1 MPHPVTIGK
10 RTRMS
15 FSKIKEIADVPNLIE
30 LQVDSYKWFIEE
42 GLKEVFEDISPI
54 EDYTGNLILEFVDY
68 SLDDKPKYDIEPT
81 SYEGLGFT
89 TYNIFPHWNTVKED
103 IKKKVL
109 EYSETITPLN
119 DGEFIEIEAFQA
131 K

>member
-42 GLKEVFEDISPI
+42 GLKEVFEDISRRL
-54 EDYTGNLILEFVDY
+54 YR
-68 SLDDKPKYDIEPT
+68 
-81 SYEGLGFT
+81 
-89 TYNIFPHWNTVKED
+89 
-103 IKKKVL
+103 
-109 EYSETITPLN
+109 
-119 DGEFIEIEAFQA
+119 
-131 K
+131 